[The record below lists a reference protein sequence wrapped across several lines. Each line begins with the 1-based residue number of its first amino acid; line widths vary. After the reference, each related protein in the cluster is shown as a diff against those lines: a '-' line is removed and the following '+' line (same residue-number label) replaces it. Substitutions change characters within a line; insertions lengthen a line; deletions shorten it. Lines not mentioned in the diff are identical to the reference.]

1 MTVTMTRSAGTRAAR
16 PPVQRFTWPG
26 ALALHLLPVAV
37 AFAAAALLR
46 ALDVPPRPA
55 AALAVVFVLLP
66 AQLGL
71 LLHAAHR
78 ATGRW
83 SVAALPAVLGLPRR
97 LPPRRYLMLLPS
109 LGAIGLGVAMLLG
122 VEQRSAWLL
131 LVAGAQEVYCRGY
144 LLPRLPVSGAPAV
157 LVSAGLSALPFA
169 LPFALSGS
177 FAFVLV
183 MHVVV
188 AAVTVRLDS
197 VRAGVAAHCVLALA
211 LLAA

>member
-1 MTVTMTRSAGTRAAR
+1 MTVTMIRSAGTRAAR
-16 PPVQRFTWPG
+16 PPVQRFTWAG
-26 ALALHLLPVAV
+26 ALALHLLPVGV

-46 ALDVPPRPA
+46 ALDVAPPPA
-55 AALAVVFVLLP
+55 AALAVAFVLLP

-83 SVAALPAVLGLPRR
+83 SVAALPAVLGLRRR
-97 LPPRRYLMLLPS
+97 LPLRRYLMLLPS

-122 VEQRSAWLL
+122 ADQRAAWLL

-144 LLPRLPVSGAPAV
+144 LLPRLPVGGTPAV

-169 LPFALSGS
+169 LPLTLSGS
-177 FAFVLV
+177 FVFVLV
-183 MHVVV
+183 MHVIV